1 MCIPFPVL
9 WIDGFW
15 DMCVTLFHFQLI
27 LIVLLNFAW
36 LNLEW
41 KVLFRTDSSNTR
53 VYFKSLPFTNSKIM
67 KLPFRLVALSVGH
80 FRLGPFLLISNPSQS
95 FSTFHTSSI
104 TDLPQIMIFF
114 HLWRWQGKKL
124 LNFFRLGHNA
134 SKYIDSE

>member
-53 VYFKSLPFTNSKIM
+53 VCFKSLPFTNSKIM
-67 KLPFRLVALSVGH
+67 KLPLRLVALSVGH

-114 HLWRWQGKKL
+114 HFVEVTRKETIK
-124 LNFFRLGHNA
+124 FF
-134 SKYIDSE
+134 STWS

>member
-1 MCIPFPVL
+1 MCIPFLVL

-53 VYFKSLPFTNSKIM
+53 VCFKSLPFTNSKIM
-67 KLPFRLVALSVGH
+67 KLPLRLVALSIGH

-95 FSTFHTSSI
+95 CSTFHTSSI
-104 TDLPQIMIFF
+104 TDLPQLMVFF
-114 HLWRWQGKKL
+114 HFVEVTRKETIK
-124 LNFFRLGHNA
+124 FF
-134 SKYIDSE
+134 STWS